1 MRRLGRG
8 TEGGGEAA
16 VVSSQDASAAANFWQ
31 GTRTCASTKFFNTVS
46 GSLHTFAACSSDL
59 SRTTSHNLRTRVL
72 ATLNTVPSILGS
84 GGPRL
89 ITYCTAHAAL
99 EARLARTFRSPVVL
113 LFNSGFDANAGFF
126 ASVPQRCPAP
136 RQGRSCL
143 GARRRACRRRR
154 SAYAPSL
161 HAQRRGRRERV

>member
-1 MRRLGRG
+1 MRVYKVFQYRKWF
-8 TEGGGEAA
+8 T
-16 VVSSQDASAAANFWQ
+16 S
-31 GTRTCASTKFFNTVS
+31 
-46 GSLHTFAACSSDL
+46 HFAACSSDL
-59 SRTTSHNLRTRVL
+59 SRTTSPNLRTRVL

-143 GARRRACRRRR
+143 GA
-154 SAYAPSL
+154 
-161 HAQRRGRRERV
+161 